1 MLRTLLQALL
11 AGWLLWLAGPA
22 WAGLPDVVAAMK
34 PSVLAIGSYNALKSP
49 RFNFHGTGFV
59 VGNGTLVVTNAHV
72 LPSGAQVDLDAKL
85 MVLLP
90 NAKASPGQDDPELR
104 AASVVDTD
112 PVHDLALLKLEGSPL
127 PALTLGDSAS
137 VRDGQSVA
145 LMGFPIGGVL
155 GFRHVTHQ
163 GIVSSL
169 TLVALPAPT
178 SRQLDERAVRQLR
191 QGPFELFQ
199 LDAIAYPGNSG
210 GPVFDPDSGAVLGV
224 LNMGL
229 LKGTRESALSQPT
242 GISYAI
248 PVRFVAEL
256 LARR

>member
-1 MLRTLLQALL
+1 MLRLLRVLL
-11 AGWLLWLAGPA
+11 AGCLLWLEGAA
-22 WAGLPDVVAAMK
+22 WAGLPEVVESIK

-49 RFNFHGTGFV
+49 RFTFHGSGFV
-59 VGNGTLVVTNAHV
+59 VGNGNLVITNAHV
-72 LPSGAQVDLDAKL
+72 LPSGVAVDLDAKL

-90 NAKASPGQDDPELR
+90 RGKDSPELR
-104 AASVVDTD
+104 AVTVLDSD
-112 PVHDLALLKLEGSPL
+112 PLHDLALLKVDGTAL
-127 PALTLGDSAS
+127 PALKLGDSAT
-137 VRDGQSVA
+137 VREGQSIA
-145 LMGFPIGGVL
+145 LMGFPIAGVL
-155 GFRHVTHQ
+155 GFRHVTHH

-169 TLVALPAPT
+169 TAVALPAPT

-191 QGPFELFQ
+191 QGAFELFQ

-210 GPVFDPDSGAVLGV
+210 GPVFDPETGAVLAV

-248 PVRFVAEL
+248 PVRYAADL
-256 LARR
+256 LANR